1 MENAIH
7 SIWKIKATPLFFKRA
22 LLYLTILICGPFSLG
37 KIQESEEM
45 RPQWFNIE
53 EIPYDK
59 MWPDDKYW
67 YPIMFKGQKFKARML
82 FEGKTKFIYHG
93 DLFIILLIFLLQ
105 AWTPFLSSRSTSW
118 TSFEREEGFYARS
131 DLL

>member
-1 MENAIH
+1 
-7 SIWKIKATPLFFKRA
+7 
-22 LLYLTILICGPFSLG
+22 
-37 KIQESEEM
+37 M

-82 FEGKTKFIYHG
+82 FEGKTKLIYQC
-93 DLFIILLIFLLQ
+93 DYFIILHYLL
-105 AWTPFLSSRSTSW
+105 FFCYRHGYHS
-118 TSFEREEGFYARS
+118 
-131 DLL
+131 